1 MAWCAFLHGFLFGMI
16 QIEGPHPGVGAPLLL
31 GFGIVTAFLPGIP
44 LGMVV
49 PGRIGIPRAER
60 RSAARPWRVVCLEL
74 CLSCGFPCFDVCEM
88 KPDIS
93 PADRCPELDSA
104 ACRFLYLQ
112 AAQEACPQHDIRAFD
127 GRDP

>member
-16 QIEGPHPGVGAPLLL
+16 QIERPYPGVGAPLLL
-31 GFGIVTAFLPGIP
+31 GFGIVIAFLPGIP
-44 LGMVV
+44 LSMVV
-49 PGRIGIPRAER
+49 GLYFTCCAVAPGLDLGLHNP
-60 RSAARPWRVVCLEL
+60 C
-74 CLSCGFPCFDVCEM
+74 FPCFDACEM

-112 AAQEACPQHDIRAFD
+112 TAQEASPQHNIRAFD
-127 GRDP
+127 GRDS